1 VKPSRKAARILFA
14 VTASVLQTSM
24 PSRGDD
30 NVDSGYQVC
39 HESCVAATH
48 KCVDQI
54 VPGFSQERADEV
66 RTQCGETLD
75 ACLAACQ
82 QDAAASF
89 RKRHP
94 SKKAGG

>member
-1 VKPSRKAARILFA
+1 MQSWKNVYILIVA
-14 VTASVLQTSM
+14 TVLVVQTSM
-24 PSRGDD
+24 PSQGDD
-30 NVDSGYQVC
+30 SVNSGYETC
-39 HESCVAATH
+39 HDTCVAATH
-48 KCVDQI
+48 KCLDQI
-54 VPGFSQERADEV
+54 VPSFSQERADAV

-82 QDAAASF
+82 QEAAASS

>member
-1 VKPSRKAARILFA
+1 M
-14 VTASVLQTSM
+14 VLVIQTSM

-30 NVDSGYQVC
+30 SVDSGSESC
-39 HESCVAATH
+39 HDTCVAATH

-54 VPGFSQERADEV
+54 TPSVGQERADDV

-82 QDAAASF
+82 HDAAASF

>member
-1 VKPSRKAARILFA
+1 MQSWKAACTLFA
-14 VTASVLQTSM
+14 VTALVIQTSM

-30 NVDSGYQVC
+30 SDDSGYQVC
-39 HESCVAATH
+39 HDTYVAATH

-54 VPGFSQERADEV
+54 VPSFSQERADGV

-75 ACLAACQ
+75 ACLAVCQ

-94 SKKAGG
+94 SKKPGG